1 MPELPE
7 VETIKRDLEK
17 NIIGLNIS
25 EVILLMPKIV
35 RTPSPQ
41 DFIKNLTGKTIKKIE
56 RRGKYILIHLSEKL
70 TLLIHLRMTGN
81 LVYCSPKTPCSKYTH
96 VIFELSNG
104 YKLFFSDMRQFGRMV
119 LINSHELCSLP
130 GFKDLGVEPLSDTF
144 TRDLLKKELKG
155 RRIKLK
161 PLLLDQTFI
170 AGLGNIYADEA
181 LHMAKISPDKLASML
196 THREIAHLYE
206 AIREVLS
213 NGIANRGTTFRDY
226 KDGMG
231 EKGSNQDKLKVYSR
245 EGKPCFN
252 CGKPIIRIKLS
263 GRSSYL
269 CAECQK

>member
-7 VETIKRDLEK
+7 VETIKRDLEN
-17 NIIGLNIS
+17 NIIGLTIS
-25 EVILLMPKIV
+25 DVILLMPKIV
-35 RTPSPQ
+35 RIPSPQ
-41 DFIKNLTGKTIKKIE
+41 DFIKNLTGKTIKKIG

-70 TLLIHLRMTGN
+70 TLVIHLRMTGS
-81 LVYCSPKTPCSKYTH
+81 LVYCSSETPPQKYTH
-96 VIFELSNG
+96 AIFELSNG
-104 YKLFFSDMRQFGRMV
+104 CKLFFSDMRQFGRMV
-119 LINSHELCSLP
+119 LIDSRELCYLS
-130 GFKDLGVEPLSDTF
+130 GYKDLGVEPLSDTF

-155 RRIKLK
+155 RRKKIK

-181 LHMAKISPDKLASML
+181 LHLAGISPDKLASIL

-206 AIREVLS
+206 AIRKVLS

-231 EKGSNQDKLKVYSR
+231 KEGSNQDELKVYSR

-252 CGKPIIRIKLS
+252 CGKPIIRIKLG

-269 CAECQK
+269 CSECQK